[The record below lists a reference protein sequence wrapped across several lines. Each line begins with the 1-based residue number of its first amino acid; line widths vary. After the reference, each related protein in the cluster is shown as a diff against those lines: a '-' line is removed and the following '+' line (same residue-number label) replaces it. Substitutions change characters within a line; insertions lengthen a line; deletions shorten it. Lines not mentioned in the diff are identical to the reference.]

1 MGVMNKHILFLFSAV
16 ILLGGCANLQEYD
29 SLGSALKG
37 EYLLNESA
45 FASIKT
51 GMPINTVHQLFG
63 ETMTVGYTVNTDNK
77 SYQPQTI
84 PNPYK
89 AELVK
94 GVDGSYAVEY
104 YVARVIVPDGTITDA
119 ELTPLIFKDGLLV
132 SIGWDAYKA
141 ISTSK

>member
-1 MGVMNKHILFLFSAV
+1 MNKQKFIILSLVLA
-16 ILLGGCANLQEYD
+16 LGGCANLPEYD
-29 SLGSALKG
+29 SLSSALKG

-63 ETMTVGYTVNTDNK
+63 DKMTVGYTVNSNDKT
-77 SYQPQTI
+77 YQPQTI
-84 PNPYK
+84 PNPYR

-94 GVDGSYAVEY
+94 GPNGSYTVEY
-104 YVARVIVPDGTITDA
+104 YVARVIVPDGTINDT

-141 ISTSK
+141 LSTTK